1 MMNWKSMEN
10 LKVLA
15 QMQYKSKEK
24 MMKKIFTIMLCAVIS
39 MAVITG
45 CGSDKKADTDT
56 KNDGTS
62 ETSVYTY
69 EINGVSVAMN
79 ENMEPLVEKLGEADN
94 YFESESCAFQGMDKV
109 YTYGSVKITTYPKDD
124 KDYVYT
130 IELLDDTVS
139 TPEGISIG
147 SSKSDVEEKYGKAS
161 DETDT
166 SYIYKKGDSQLS
178 FIFDGDDVSSIVYNA
193 ITD

>member
-1 MMNWKSMEN
+1 
-10 LKVLA
+10 
-15 QMQYKSKEK
+15 MQYKSKEK
-24 MMKKIFTIMLCAVIS
+24 MMKKIFTIMLCAVMS

>member
-1 MMNWKSMEN
+1 
-10 LKVLA
+10 
-15 QMQYKSKEK
+15 MQYKSKEK
-24 MMKKIFTIMLCAVIS
+24 MMKKIFTIMLCAVMS

-56 KNDGTS
+56 KKDGTS

-79 ENMEPLVEKLGEADN
+79 ENMEPLVEKIGEADN